1 MELIHAK
8 RIDFP
13 VPLLSQQAGLE
24 LPDPVAEDVAREV
37 LAHGA
42 VEVIGR
48 MPWSSNATFL
58 AHVTLGG
65 DAIVA
70 IYKPQAGERPLWDFA
85 EGTLCR
91 REVGAYVLSDV
102 LGWSLV
108 PHTVLRDDAPFG
120 LGALQR
126 FVDHDPDEHYFEL
139 QSGAARDDTFRRFA
153 AFDVLANN
161 TDRKG
166 GHLILGDDGHVWG
179 IDHGV
184 CFHRQW
190 KLRTVIWEYAGEPVA
205 QSLLEAVACVP
216 QRIGALDELL
226 SRPELDAVV
235 ARAERLLNTRRYPL
249 QSGDYRDYPWPMV

>member
-1 MELIHAK
+1 MP
-8 RIDFP
+8 R
-13 VPLLSQQAGLE
+13 LSEQAGLD
-24 LPDPVAEDVAREV
+24 LPDRVADEVAREV
-37 LAHGA
+37 LAHGE

-58 AHVTLGG
+58 ARVTLGDG
-65 DAIVA
+65 ALVA
-70 IYKPQAGERPLWDFA
+70 IYKPQAGERPLWDFP

-91 REVGAYVLSDV
+91 REVGAYVLSEV

-126 FVDHDPDEHYFEL
+126 FVDHDPDEHYFTL
-139 QSGAARDDTFRRFA
+139 QGDADREAVFRRIA
-153 AFDVLANN
+153 LFDVVANN

-166 GHLILGDDGHVWG
+166 GHVILGDDGHVWG

-190 KLRTVIWEYAGEPVA
+190 KLRTVIWEHAGEPVP
-205 QSLLEAVACVP
+205 SPLLDAVACVP
-216 QRIGALDELL
+216 RRIDALGELL
-226 SRPELDAVV
+226 SRPELEAVV
-235 ARAERLLNTRRYPL
+235 ARAERLLKTGRYPL
-249 QSGDYRDYPWPMV
+249 QTGDYRDYPWPMV

>member
-1 MELIHAK
+1 M
-8 RIDFP
+8 
-13 VPLLSQQAGLE
+13 PLLSQQAGLD
-24 LPDPVAEDVAREV
+24 LPAPVTDDAVAREV

-58 AHVTLGG
+58 TEVTLGD
-65 DAIVA
+65 DALIA

-91 REVGAYVLSDV
+91 REVGAYLLSELLD
-102 LGWSLV
+102 WSLV
-108 PHTVLRDDAPFG
+108 PHTVLRDDAPYG

-139 QSGAARDDTFRRFA
+139 QEDGERVDVFHRFA
-153 AFDVLANN
+153 AFDVVANN

-166 GHLILGDDGHVWG
+166 GHLLLGEDGHVWG

-190 KLRTVIWEYAGEPVA
+190 KLRTVIWEYAGEPVPQPLLDA
-205 QSLLEAVACVP
+205 VECVPARLDAFAELLSPPELEAVT
-216 QRIGALDELL
+216 
-226 SRPELDAVV
+226 
-235 ARAERLLNTRRYPL
+235 ARAERLVKTRRFPL

>member
-1 MELIHAK
+1 MA
-8 RIDFP
+8 R
-13 VPLLSQQAGLE
+13 LSQQAGLD
-24 LPDPVAEDVAREV
+24 LPDPVVDDDVARAV
-37 LAHGA
+37 LRHGT

-58 AHVTLGG
+58 AEVKLGD
-65 DAIVA
+65 DALVA
-70 IYKPQAGERPLWDFA
+70 IYKPQAGERPLSDFP
-85 EGTLCR
+85 EGTLCD
-91 REVGAYVLSDV
+91 REVGAYALSEL

-139 QSGAARDDTFRRFA
+139 QDEPARADAFRRFA

-166 GHLILGDDGHVWG
+166 GHILLGDDGHLWG

-190 KLRTVIWEYAGEPVA
+190 KLRTVIWEYAGEPVP
-205 QSLLEAVACVP
+205 QPLLDAIECVP
-216 QRIGALDELL
+216 ARLDALADLL
-226 SRPELDAVV
+226 SPPELDALVS
-235 ARAERLLNTRRYPL
+235 RAERLLNTRRYPL
-249 QSGDYRDYPWPMV
+249 QTGDYRDYPWPMV

>member
-1 MELIHAK
+1 M
-8 RIDFP
+8 
-13 VPLLSQQAGLE
+13 PLLSQQAGLD
-24 LPDPVAEDVAREV
+24 LPAPVTDDGVAREV

-58 AHVTLGG
+58 TEVTLGD
-65 DAIVA
+65 DALIA

-91 REVGAYVLSDV
+91 REVGAYVLSDL
-102 LGWSLV
+102 LGWALV
-108 PHTVLRDDAPFG
+108 PHTVLRDDAPYG

-139 QSGAARDDTFRRFA
+139 QESGERVDVFRRFA
-153 AFDVLANN
+153 VFDIVANN

-166 GHLILGDDGHVWG
+166 GHLLLGEDGHVWG

-190 KLRTVIWEYAGEPVA
+190 KLRTVIWEYAGEPV
-205 QSLLEAVACVP
+205 P
-216 QRIGALDELL
+216 QAL
-226 SRPELDAVV
+226 LDAVECV
-235 ARAERLLNTRRYPL
+235 PARLDAFADLLSPPELEALIARAERLLKTRRFPL